1 MTAPTPVDP
10 VDHDIA
16 KIPTDDAAE
25 DAVIGIAKL
34 AMKMARHIGTPTR
47 DPVAAIYDQRVNR
60 QARRLLL
67 SAAMRI
73 YGVRNFTVRRI
84 IGSLSSIDL
93 ASADDH
99 ETQAE
104 CWERIEDTARD
115 MARQCREYVGDAE

>member
-1 MTAPTPVDP
+1 MTASTPEAT
-10 VDHDIA
+10 IA

-25 DAVIGIAKL
+25 DAVIDMAAL
-34 AMKMARHIGTPTR
+34 AMKTAQRIGTQTR
-47 DPVAAIYDQRVNR
+47 DPIAAIYDQRIKR

-67 SAAMRI
+67 QSAMHL
-73 YGVRNFTVRRI
+73 YGVRNFTMRQI
-84 IGSLSSIDL
+84 LGSLSSIDL

-115 MARQCREYVGDAE
+115 MARQCHEYAGDAE